1 MRWGTR
7 GFVAGI
13 LIAALGSGLAA
24 TSVGFEFEKEIGL
37 PWFFT
42 LRGVVVPPPEVAIV
56 AIDSSTGKALKLPQ
70 MPREWPRSTHG
81 ALVDRLVDAG
91 ASVVVFDFDFSRG
104 KSEEDYAFA
113 NAVAKAD
120 RVVLLEALSGRRQPL
135 KLGDGAAGSVWIE
148 ETLPPTPALAQA
160 AKGIGPFPLPK
171 RKAAVFDFWSFK
183 ASVRDAPTTA
193 AIALQ
198 LHALSIYDRWVQ
210 MLQAL
215 AIPGTERIPRS
226 ANGMAKAADVRQSM
240 MLLRGLL
247 ADKNPAQIVQF
258 AENLDGFDPAE
269 RKAFAALTAL
279 YTGSDNRYLNFY
291 GPPGTIP
298 TLPYQALV
306 DPASAATPIDL
317 TNKVVFVGYSDLF
330 NPDQPDRF
338 YTVFTRDD
346 GIDLSGVEIMA
357 TAFANLL
364 TNQSLRASDAAMT
377 FTIVSS
383 FGFAVGLTCFV
394 LSSTIAVPLTLLL
407 SIAYAAVAQWAFNE
421 SALWLPLATP
431 MLVQLPLGLLLGLM
445 SQYLIGRRRQLRMS
459 RAIGYYLPESL
470 VKDLTEREV
479 DPGSVN
485 RIVYGTCLAT
495 DMSGFTSIA
504 ETMPPDQLAGFM
516 NTYFDAMAR
525 TLRNHAVD
533 VTEFHADSIMCAWTG
548 ESRKLAVRRSA
559 VLAAIDAAAEIQR
572 FGDEHS
578 PRKLSPRIGLQDGLF
593 YLGHTGGGGRF
604 TFSILGDA
612 ANTASRLEALN
623 KHLGTRI
630 LAAESVTEGIDGILI
645 RPLGS
650 FSLFGRHE
658 ATRVVEILA
667 RADDADFNQIELCAR
682 SCDALEAVAAERW
695 EHAAMLWAAIL
706 ERYPEDGPS
715 LLYLKRCRQFAEGG
729 PPRESAAV
737 IQMDRK

>member
-1 MRWGTR
+1 
-7 GFVAGI
+7 VAGI

-24 TSVGFEFEKEIGL
+24 TSLGFEFEKQIGL
-37 PWFFT
+37 PWLFAR
-42 LRGVVVPPPEVAIV
+42 RGVVEPPREVAIV
-56 AIDSSTGKALKLPQ
+56 AIDSSTGKALRLPQ
-70 MPREWPRSTHG
+70 LPREWPRNMHG
-81 ALVDRLVDAG
+81 RLVERLVDAG
-91 ASVVVFDFDFSRG
+91 ASIVVFDFDFSRG
-104 KSEEDYAFA
+104 KSEEEDYAFA
-113 NAVAKAD
+113 KAVTKAD

-135 KLGDGAAGSVWIE
+135 KRGDGAAGSVWIE
-148 ETLPPTPALAQA
+148 ETLPPTPPLAQA
-160 AKGIGPFPLPK
+160 ARGIGPFPLPK
-171 RKAAVFDFWSFK
+171 LKAAAFDFWSFK

-198 LHALSIYDRWVQ
+198 LHALGIYDRWVQ

-215 AIPGTERIPRS
+215 AIPGAERIPRS

-247 ADKNPAQIVQF
+247 AVDKSPTQIVQF
-258 AENLDGFDPAE
+258 AQNLDGLDPSE
-269 RKAFAALTAL
+269 RMPFAALTAL
-279 YTGSDNRYLNFY
+279 YTGPDNRYLNFY

-338 YTVFTRDD
+338 YTVFTRED

-364 TNQSLRASDAAMT
+364 TDRSLRAIDAAMT
-377 FTIVSS
+377 FTTVSG

-394 LSSTIAVPLTLLL
+394 LSATIAVPLTLLL
-407 SIAYAAVAQWAFNE
+407 SIAYAAIAQWAFND

-431 MLVQLPLGLLLGLM
+431 MLVQLPLALLLGLM

-516 NTYFDAMAR
+516 NTYFDALAR
-525 TLRNHAVD
+525 TLKNHAVD
-533 VTEFHADSIMCAWTG
+533 VTEFHADAIMCAWTG
-548 ESRKLAVRRSA
+548 ESRKPAVRRSA
-559 VLAAIDAAAEIQR
+559 VLAAIDAVAEIQR
-572 FGDEHS
+572 FGDAHS

-604 TFSILGDA
+604 TFSILGDP
-612 ANTASRLEALN
+612 ANTAARLEALN

-630 LAAESVTEGIDGILI
+630 LAAESVTDGIDDVLI

-667 RADDADFNQIELCAR
+667 RAHDADPDQIEFCAR
-682 SCDALEAVAAERW
+682 SRDALEVFAAERW
-695 EHAAMLWAAIL
+695 EQAAVLWAAIL

-715 LLYLKRCRQFAEGG
+715 LLYLKRCRRFAEEG
-729 PPRESAAV
+729 PPSESATV
-737 IQMDRK
+737 IQMDKK